1 MFPHSPSQH
10 THTQNLW
17 SCIPVT
23 LWAYSLTLCSNRALT
38 VSISGG
44 HPCVAS
50 SKKLVPDG
58 RGKDDFK
65 TITVVVKTVVR
76 RDRE

>member
-1 MFPHSPSQH
+1 MLKQGS
-10 THTQNLW
+10 
-17 SCIPVT
+17 
-23 LWAYSLTLCSNRALT
+23 